1 MGGGASSV
9 KFKDRIGYDHFEIN
23 RQVGQGGFG
32 KVNAVQLNSTK
43 ELFAMKTLSKKTIVQ
58 SKNVQMIKNERD
70 ILARLD
76 KNSNW
81 VAGMHY
87 AFQNSSDCFLV
98 LTLALG
104 GDLRYHMN
112 HGNERRLDE
121 ERVKFYTRCLCE
133 ALVEVHKAGI
143 IHRDI
148 KPDNVVIKSN
158 GYCLLTDFGIS
169 KIMDADGTCTGSSGT
184 RSYMPPEALRK
195 PHIQTK
201 KVDSYSLGVL
211 VYELLK
217 TKSNNN
223 SKSIINA
230 DRMNSNVNVDGK
242 ADLIEYD
249 DLQASDHCKAFLR
262 SCLLKDPDGRKNPDE
277 MLDSEWL
284 SGYDACKFR
293 SQEIPAPWTPTA
305 DKGYFEGNSQNDFQ
319 SAFGMGGQ
327 KKEELVCAKDH
338 DHGEFNGYDWNLTIA
353 DAS

>member
-76 KNSNW
+76 KNSKW

-87 AFQNSSDCFLV
+87 AFQNTSDCFLV

-112 HGNERRLDE
+112 HSNERRLDE

-148 KPDNVVIKSN
+148 KPDNILVTCELQSKVA
-158 GYCLLTDFGIS
+158 DFGEATRFDQEAHGVVRA
-169 KIMDADGTCTGSSGT
+169 KFAAGVGHRQGGDA
-184 RSYMPPEALRK
+184 RAAAAL
-195 PHIQTK
+195 
-201 KVDSYSLGVL
+201 
-211 VYELLK
+211 
-217 TKSNNN
+217 
-223 SKSIINA
+223 
-230 DRMNSNVNVDGK
+230 
-242 ADLIEYD
+242 
-249 DLQASDHCKAFLR
+249 
-262 SCLLKDPDGRKNPDE
+262 
-277 MLDSEWL
+277 
-284 SGYDACKFR
+284 
-293 SQEIPAPWTPTA
+293 
-305 DKGYFEGNSQNDFQ
+305 
-319 SAFGMGGQ
+319 
-327 KKEELVCAKDH
+327 
-338 DHGEFNGYDWNLTIA
+338 
-353 DAS
+353 